1 MCEKYT
7 GTIIGYGPLNM
18 GVYVQFT
25 KNGVLKEGYVC
36 GQQNM
41 NLSKKSYRKNQ
52 EKQQILQDH
61 LQLGK
66 QVQVSILLETNDTY
80 YDLKIN

>member
-41 NLSKKSYRKNQ
+41 NLSKKSYR
-52 EKQQILQDH
+52 
-61 LQLGK
+61 
-66 QVQVSILLETNDTY
+66 
-80 YDLKIN
+80 